1 MKQKLTSCL
10 GCCGF
15 DAWKIGLREPFSGGK
30 FSIKGGR
37 SGSSVG
43 GRTVLAQDL
52 PIARQNGNCHPWQ
65 KLAEL
70 NNVFLLLPL
79 CCRLLAMLIW
89 AHFVIQKYYK
99 NTISIGSN
107 VS

>member
-1 MKQKLTSCL
+1 MHNYSSS
-10 GCCGF
+10 
-15 DAWKIGLREPFSGGK
+15 A
-30 FSIKGGR
+30 KG
-37 SGSSVG
+37 SVG

-89 AHFVIQKYYK
+89 AHFMIQKYYK